1 MGRLKVRLILAFLSL
16 ILLPIGV
23 TGSLLQLQSSELEEK
38 ERSYRDS
45 MNELESTI
53 KRELTQTSVSDLELN
68 ALVNQYAAEINIKD
82 AEGETVFTS
91 YKDPEAAPHNEAI
104 VDSSTLFHVQAE
116 DGRILFVELSSQL
129 PFTDTIL
136 RSILISV
143 GSGLIA
149 LILLIIGWTWYISR
163 TILSPLKEIYAATEE
178 VKEGNLDYPIQYRRK
193 DEIGKFIRG
202 FNTMRTHLKQSQE
215 KEEQFKEDRK
225 QLIANISHDLRTPLS
240 SIKGYVEGL
249 QDGVAQ
255 TDEMQEKYFRVI
267 RQKTDQLDHLIE
279 DLFQFSKLDL
289 RQLPLDQQFVDS
301 RVFFQSL
308 LDDAVE
314 DGKSKNVCIDVPR
327 QIPSVTLSLAP
338 VRITQVMNN
347 LTENAVRY
355 GADSIVISTRI
366 DHDESNFTISVKDN
380 GEGMEKEELTKI
392 FSRFYRAE
400 KSRSRESGGTG
411 LGLAIVKS
419 IIEQHGGSLWAD
431 SELNYGS
438 TITFTLPFLKKELV

>member
-45 MNELESTI
+45 MNELESTL
-53 KRELTQTSVSDLELN
+53 KRQLTHTSVSDVELN

-91 YKDPEAAPHNEAI
+91 YKDHETAPHNEAI

-116 DGRILFVELSSQL
+116 DGRILFVKLSSQL

-143 GSGLIA
+143 GGGLIA

-178 VKEGNLDYPIQYRRK
+178 VKEGNLDYPIQYRKK

-202 FNTMRTHLKQSQE
+202 FNTMRIHLKQSQE

-255 TDEMQEKYFRVI
+255 TDEMQKKYFRVI

-308 LDDAVE
+308 LDDVVE

-327 QIPSVTLSLAP
+327 QIPSVTLSLDP

-355 GADSIVISTRI
+355 GADSIVVAISI
-366 DHDESNFTISVKDN
+366 DHDESNLTISVKDN

-419 IIEQHGGSLWAD
+419 IIEQHGGALRAD
-431 SELNYGS
+431 SELKNGS
-438 TITFTLPFLKKELV
+438 TITFTIPFLKKELV

>member
-23 TGSLLQLQSSELEEK
+23 TGSLLQLQSSELEGK
-38 ERSYRDS
+38 ERTYRDS
-45 MNELESTI
+45 MNELESTL
-53 KRELTQTSVSDLELN
+53 KRRLSNTSVSNLELN
-68 ALVNQYAAEINIKD
+68 ALANQYAVEINIKD
-82 AEGETVFTS
+82 VEGETVFTS
-91 YKDPEAAPHNEAI
+91 YKDPEAASHNEAI

-116 DGRILFVELSSQL
+116 EGRILFVELSSRM

-143 GSGLIA
+143 GGGLIA

-215 KEEQFKEDRK
+215 KEEQFREDRK

-255 TDEMQEKYFRVI
+255 TDEMQKKYFRVI

-289 RQLPLDQQFVDS
+289 RKLPLEQQFVDS
-301 RVFFQSL
+301 RTFFQSL
-308 LDDAVE
+308 LDDVVE
-314 DGKSKNVCIDVPR
+314 DGKSKNVRIDVPR
-327 QIPSVTLSLAP
+327 QIPSVTLSLDP
-338 VRITQVMNN
+338 VR
-347 LTENAVRY
+347 
-355 GADSIVISTRI
+355 
-366 DHDESNFTISVKDN
+366 
-380 GEGMEKEELTKI
+380 
-392 FSRFYRAE
+392 
-400 KSRSRESGGTG
+400 
-411 LGLAIVKS
+411 
-419 IIEQHGGSLWAD
+419 
-431 SELNYGS
+431 
-438 TITFTLPFLKKELV
+438 

>member
-327 QIPSVTLSLAP
+327 QIPSVTLSLDP

>member
-38 ERSYRDS
+38 ERTYRDS
-45 MNELESTI
+45 MNELESTL
-53 KRELTQTSVSDLELN
+53 KRQLNNTSVSDLELN

-91 YKDPEAAPHNEAI
+91 YKTPEAAPHNEAI

-116 DGRILFVELSSQL
+116 DGRILFVELSSQM

-255 TDEMQEKYFRVI
+255 TDEMQKKYFRVI

-308 LDDAVE
+308 LDDVVE
-314 DGKSKNVCIDVPR
+314 DCKSKNVRIDVPR
-327 QIPSVTLSLAP
+327 QIPSVTLSLDP
-338 VRITQVMNN
+338 VRIIQVMNN

-355 GADSIVISTRI
+355 GADSIVMAITI
-366 DHDESNFTISVKDN
+366 DHDQSNLTISVKDN

>member
-1 MGRLKVRLILAFLSL
+1 MGRLKMRLILAFLSL

-38 ERSYRDS
+38 ERTYRDS
-45 MNELESTI
+45 MDELESRL
-53 KRELTQTSVSDLELN
+53 KRQLNNTSVSNLELN
-68 ALVNQYAAEINIKD
+68 ALVNQYAAEINIED
-82 AEGETVFTS
+82 IEGETVFTS
-91 YKDPEAAPHNEAI
+91 YKDPEAASHNEAI
-104 VDSSTLFHVQAE
+104 ADSSTLFHVQAE
-116 DGRILFVELSSQL
+116 DGRILFVELSSQM

-143 GSGLIA
+143 GGGLIA
-149 LILLIIGWTWYISR
+149 LILLIISWTWYISR

-178 VKEGNLDYPIQYRRK
+178 VKEGNLDYPIHYRRK

-215 KEEQFKEDRK
+215 KEEQFREDRK

-255 TDEMQEKYFRVI
+255 TDEMQKKYFRVI

-301 RVFFQSL
+301 RAFFQSL
-308 LDDAVE
+308 LDDVVE
-314 DGKSKNVCIDVPR
+314 DSKSKNVRIDVPR
-327 QIPSVTLSLAP
+327 QIPSVTLSLDP
-338 VRITQVMNN
+338 DRIIQVMNN

-355 GADSIVISTRI
+355 GADYIVMAIRI
-366 DHDESNFTISVKDN
+366 DHDQSNLTISVKDN

-419 IIEQHGGSLWAD
+419 IIEQHGGDLWAD

>member
-38 ERSYRDS
+38 ERTYRNS
-45 MNELESTI
+45 MNELESTL
-53 KRELTQTSVSDLELN
+53 KRQLNNTSVSSLELN
-68 ALVNQYAAEINIKD
+68 ALANQYAAEINIKD
-82 AEGETVFTS
+82 VEGETVFTS
-91 YKDPEAAPHNEAI
+91 YKDSEAASQNKAFA
-104 VDSSTLFHVQAE
+104 DSSTLFHVQAE
-116 DGRILFVELSSQL
+116 DGRILFVELSSRM

-215 KEEQFKEDRK
+215 KEEQFREDRK

-240 SIKGYVEGL
+240 SIRGYVEGL

-255 TDEMQEKYFRVI
+255 TDEMQKKYFRVI

-301 RVFFQSL
+301 RAFFQSL
-308 LDDAVE
+308 LDDTVE
-314 DGKSKNVCIDVPR
+314 DGKSKNVRIAIPQ
-327 QIPSVTLSLAP
+327 QIPSVPLSLDP

-355 GADSIVISTRI
+355 GADSIVIAI
-366 DHDESNFTISVKDN
+366 KIEHDKSNLTISVKDN
-380 GEGMEKEELTKI
+380 GEGMEKEDLTKI

-419 IIEQHGGSLWAD
+419 IIEQHGGALWAD

-438 TITFTLPFLKKELV
+438 TIAFTLPFLKK